1 MIRVLV
7 TDGMDK
13 NAIEQ
18 LKNKGFQVTEQHY
31 SCEELGPAIAQHDAL
46 VVRSSTQVRSCHI
59 DQAKGSRLKL
69 ILRGGVGID
78 NIDVDY
84 AEQNGIA
91 VKNTPRASTESVA
104 ELALAHLLSCCRF
117 ISAAGHSMR
126 EDKWEKKAYSKGLE
140 LHGRTVGIIGFGRI
154 GQQLGSI
161 ARALG
166 MIVLAY
172 DLFPCPVWRNRWGSV
187 M

>member
-18 LKNKGFQVTEQHY
+18 LKKKGFQVTEQHY
-31 SCEELGPAIAQHDAL
+31 GCEELGTAIAQYDAL

-78 NIDVDY
+78 NIDAEY
-84 AEQNGIA
+84 AEKNGYIVSNDTGKIEDVVKTIIA
-91 VKNTPRASTESVA
+91 ANPKSVA
-104 ELALAHLLSCCRF
+104 DYKSGKEKALMAIFGQC
-117 ISAAGHSMR
+117 MR
-126 EDKWEKKAYSKGLE
+126 ELKGNCDPNVLRE
-140 LHGRTVGIIGFGRI
+140 LILKNI
-154 GQQLGSI
+154 
-161 ARALG
+161 
-166 MIVLAY
+166 
-172 DLFPCPVWRNRWGSV
+172 
-187 M
+187 